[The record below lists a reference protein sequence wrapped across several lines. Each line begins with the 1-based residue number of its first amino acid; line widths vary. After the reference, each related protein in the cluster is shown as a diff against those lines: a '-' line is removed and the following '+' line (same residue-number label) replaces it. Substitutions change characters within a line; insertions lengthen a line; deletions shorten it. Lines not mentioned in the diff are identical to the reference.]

1 MLLLASLAAWIIF
14 TLPLGFI
21 QPPATSCIERKNA
34 TDFELRTPQVPRILK
49 RSIDESMLE
58 ELSFGKYATD
68 SGSSFTRCV
77 STSDVCHVERCP
89 LHYILLIPLGWNVR
103 HVPWQ
108 RPVYHRST

>member
-1 MLLLASLAAWIIF
+1 MLLLASLGAWIIF

-58 ELSFGKYATD
+58 EIAFGRLLND
-68 SGSSFTRCV
+68 SEAAFTRYGITV
-77 STSDVCHVERCP
+77 ISFRSASHS
-89 LHYILLIPLGWNVR
+89 ILCFIAALGWNVQ
-103 HVPWQ
+103 HGQ
-108 RPVYHRST
+108 

>member
-49 RSIDESMLE
+49 RSIDPNLLDEIT
-58 ELSFGKYATD
+58 FGKHTVPEDHFVRY
-68 SGSSFTRCV
+68 
-77 STSDVCHVERCP
+77 
-89 LHYILLIPLGWNVR
+89 GWR
-103 HVPWQ
+103 
-108 RPVYHRST
+108 